1 MLHISIT
8 DPQTRLINLYRSF
21 SIPSKT
27 KYRFSSRLTQR
38 RTETERTRTLVFL
51 SLSVELSLEWLCIVE
66 LNDGDGIGE
75 VQELVEVGVPP
86 VSLLLL
92 LSVVADDGMPTPD
105 NSTSSRPIIS
115 S

>member
-1 MLHISIT
+1 M
-8 DPQTRLINLYRSF
+8 
-21 SIPSKT
+21 
-27 KYRFSSRLTQR
+27 
-38 RTETERTRTLVFL
+38 
-51 SLSVELSLEWLCIVE
+51 VE

>member
-1 MLHISIT
+1 MLHVSIIQILRQS
-8 DPQTRLINLYRSF
+8 DLNDLSF
-21 SIPSKT
+21 SISSKT
-27 KYRFSSRLTQR
+27 KYRFSSRLS
-38 RTETERTRTLVFL
+38 RTETERTCTLVFL

>member
-1 MLHISIT
+1 MNCIAANSGT
-8 DPQTRLINLYRSF
+8 ESADRGN
-21 SIPSKT
+21 KV
-27 KYRFSSRLTQR
+27 SRR
-38 RTETERTRTLVFL
+38 PRTLVFL
-51 SLSVELSLEWLCIVE
+51 SFSVELSLEWLCRVE
-66 LNDGDGIGE
+66 LNGGDGMAEGD

-92 LSVVADDGMPTPD
+92 LSVVADEGMPTPD

>member
-1 MLHISIT
+1 MMLHISIT
-8 DPQTRLINLYRSF
+8 DPQAL
-21 SIPSKT
+21 SICT
-27 KYRFSSRLTQR
+27 FRFLRKQNIDSLHDFLEEKQ
-38 RTETERTRTLVFL
+38 TERTCTLVFL

-66 LNDGDGIGE
+66 LNEGDGIGE

>member
-1 MLHISIT
+1 M
-8 DPQTRLINLYRSF
+8 DLYF
-21 SIPSKT
+21 LIPSKIKYQSPFRLSRT
-27 KYRFSSRLTQR
+27 KTKNEK
-38 RTETERTRTLVFL
+38 THTLVFL

-92 LSVVADDGMPTPD
+92 LSVVADEGMPTPD

>member
-1 MLHISIT
+1 MLHISV
-8 DPQTRLINLYRSF
+8 
-21 SIPSKT
+21 
-27 KYRFSSRLTQR
+27 SSRR
-38 RTETERTRTLVFL
+38 RQVDFVWLDSFAIEGTHTLGFL

-75 VQELVEVGVPP
+75 VQELVDVGVPP

-92 LSVVADDGMPTPD
+92 LSVVADEGIPTPD
-105 NSTSSRPIIS
+105 NSTSSRPIMS

>member
-1 MLHISIT
+1 MVDSLE
-8 DPQTRLINLYRSF
+8 N
-21 SIPSKT
+21 
-27 KYRFSSRLTQR
+27 
-38 RTETERTRTLVFL
+38 EREHTLVFL

-75 VQELVEVGVPP
+75 VQELVDVGVPP

-92 LSVVADDGMPTPD
+92 LSVVADEGMPTPD
-105 NSTSSRPIIS
+105 NSTSSRPIMS

>member
-1 MLHISIT
+1 M
-8 DPQTRLINLYRSF
+8 
-21 SIPSKT
+21 
-27 KYRFSSRLTQR
+27 
-38 RTETERTRTLVFL
+38 
-51 SLSVELSLEWLCIVE
+51 VE

-92 LSVVADDGMPTPD
+92 LSVVADEGIPTPD